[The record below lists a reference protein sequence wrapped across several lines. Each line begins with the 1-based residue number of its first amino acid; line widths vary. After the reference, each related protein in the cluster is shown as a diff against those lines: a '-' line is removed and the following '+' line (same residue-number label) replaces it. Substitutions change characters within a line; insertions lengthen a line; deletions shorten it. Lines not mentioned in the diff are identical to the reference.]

1 VLIQNRL
8 HRDTTQLQ
16 KNDPTGFSFIFY
28 PHCSGCVGESFRYAS
43 QQSSA
48 ASSKLF
54 PELSS
59 FSTPK
64 FEKESSQILNDKP
77 SIFSILCFRCSHRFD
92 ASLEQ
97 DPVCQTAAISNEIN
111 KNEKQH
117 FSCATV

>member
-8 HRDTTQLQ
+8 HRDATQLQ

-59 FSTPK
+59 TPK
-64 FEKESSQILNDKP
+64 FEKESSQILNDINI
-77 SIFSILCFRCSHRFD
+77 SRRFFQYCVF
-92 ASLEQ
+92 AAHTGLEQ

-117 FSCATV
+117 FSCATI